1 MLNKIKFSV
10 VCSVYN
16 SEKYI
21 EECILSVLN
30 NTFSDWEFIIL
41 DDGSTDSTLSICK
54 KYSEK
59 HKRIRVYSNKN
70 IGPYNER
77 IIGFTLAKGDYVFNI
92 DADDTFEPNAFEQLN
107 CLIEKH
113 EPDIIIFN
121 EYRIVEGKKEL
132 LDKHTYKEVVFNDI
146 NSTLNIYFNDYLLMQ
161 GLHRKCF
168 KRDILRG
175 VDLSQ
180 RDSRMFEDGLFSLKL
195 LLNSKSVLY
204 INDCLYNYRDLNND
218 SLTKKYFMNIKFDFN
233 IIKEKHILINNSA
246 TISAKNKQVF
256 NSVLINILFG
266 RLFYLFQTKN
276 NEAISYKVVKDF
288 CSDQNVSFVLKSK
301 TSIKYLKKRFLILI
315 LLRMKLYNIVV
326 FILKRKS

>member
-121 EYRIVEGKKEL
+121 VYLIFAFSPSNITSTFASGYFCKKFL
-132 LDKHTYKEVVFNDI
+132 P
-146 NSTLNIYFNDYLLMQ
+146 
-161 GLHRKCF
+161 
-168 KRDILRG
+168 
-175 VDLSQ
+175 
-180 RDSRMFEDGLFSLKL
+180 
-195 LLNSKSVLY
+195 
-204 INDCLYNYRDLNND
+204 
-218 SLTKKYFMNIKFDFN
+218 
-233 IIKEKHILINNSA
+233 
-246 TISAKNKQVF
+246 
-256 NSVLINILFG
+256 
-266 RLFYLFQTKN
+266 
-276 NEAISYKVVKDF
+276 KD
-288 CSDQNVSFVLKSK
+288 
-301 TSIKYLKKRFLILI
+301 LILEE
-315 LLRMKLYNIVV
+315 LER
-326 FILKRKS
+326 